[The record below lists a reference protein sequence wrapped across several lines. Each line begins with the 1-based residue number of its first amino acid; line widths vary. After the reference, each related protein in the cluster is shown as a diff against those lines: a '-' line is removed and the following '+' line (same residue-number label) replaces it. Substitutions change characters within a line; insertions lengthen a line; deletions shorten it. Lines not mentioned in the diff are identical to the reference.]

1 VGRAF
6 GGLPGRAAS
15 TIGRDLRRGGLEVL
29 PAQLYCPKL
38 AHAGYRARRKGCGR
52 RRKLAPGG
60 SLHGFVR
67 GKLMHRRWSPE
78 QIAR

>member
-1 VGRAF
+1 
-6 GGLPGRAAS
+6 
-15 TIGRDLRRGGLEVL
+15 LEVL

-38 AHAGYRARRKGCGR
+38 AGAGYRARRKGCGR
-52 RRKLAPGG
+52 RRKLAPGCW
-60 SLHGFVR
+60 LHGFVR